1 MPSATNEKP
10 IEINEHTKNFQTGIS
25 YDQLNE
31 KDKILLEQL
40 NDTNKIISSFTGGD
54 PTYGT
59 ARHSRLNLS
68 TKRMRRLALYAEPFD
83 HKKPPRVILFFCF
96 MNSGGHIE
104 IAQVWTTKG
113 TRRRF

>member
-40 NDTNKIISSFTGGD
+40 NDTNKIISSFTGG
-54 PTYGT
+54 
-59 ARHSRLNLS
+59 S
-68 TKRMRRLALYAEPFD
+68 
-83 HKKPPRVILFFCF
+83 
-96 MNSGGHIE
+96 NS
-104 IAQVWTTKG
+104 QKN
-113 TRRRF
+113 